1 MALTDAAEEEG
12 EEAPPPKKKPAKKPA
27 AKKSAAKPR
36 AKKATPKI
44 EPTNEDVAIHEQD
57 KHDETPKIPAAR
69 RGKLTPKKLTS
80 GRRAKPTV
88 EEDDEA
94 DAAEATPATATA
106 PVPVPVSAPVPVPAA
121 ASDDDSELSEL
132 EDEPPKKPAK
142 RARVTTNASPKKPT
156 PKRPKAKPTVK
167 EESDAEE
174 AAPQPPAAVATVD
187 NDNELSDADE
197 PPTKKPGKRS
207 LGASAK
213 SASPKKKAK
222 VALKASPKDE
232 GKTEAAEEP
241 KEQEERSSTPAADDA
256 GSDSEMSVVLDPTP
270 KKGRS
275 SGIGKVSAPKKT
287 KSPRAPAGRK
297 PKAKKAD
304 VSRARYLSS
313 VENKSLTPRVVERGC
328 PSGPRT
334 GTTQEPQSLAPQMR
348 CMSLLPPVL
357 FSPSPSPFSQLTLP
371 GTDPQGLVSRTGKIR
386 HTPRTDRAP
395 QVHPHRD
402 RHDWPPLRREG
413 QENQRRA
420 GAPRRGGSR
429 AVGRR

>member
-44 EPTNEDVAIHEQD
+44 ELTNEDVAIHEQD
-57 KHDETPKIPAAR
+57 ERDETPKIPAAR
-69 RGKLTPKKLTS
+69 RGKLTPKKLTP

-94 DAAEATPATATA
+94 DAIEAIPATVPAPA
-106 PVPVPVSAPVPVPAA
+106 PVSVPAPVPAA

-142 RARVTTNASPKKPT
+142 RARATNASPKKPT
-156 PKRPKAKPTVK
+156 PKRTKAKPTVK

-174 AAPQPPAAVATVD
+174 AAPPPPAAVAAVD
-187 NDNELSDADE
+187 SDNELSDADE
-197 PPTKKPGKRS
+197 PPTKKSGKRS

-222 VALKASPKDE
+222 VAPKASPKDE

-304 VSRARYLSS
+304 VSRARYL
-313 VENKSLTPRVVERGC
+313 
-328 PSGPRT
+328 
-334 GTTQEPQSLAPQMR
+334 
-348 CMSLLPPVL
+348 
-357 FSPSPSPFSQLTLP
+357 
-371 GTDPQGLVSRTGKIR
+371 
-386 HTPRTDRAP
+386 
-395 QVHPHRD
+395 
-402 RHDWPPLRREG
+402 LRRD
-413 QENQRRA
+413 
-420 GAPRRGGSR
+420 
-429 AVGRR
+429 